1 MIDKFL
7 KLIKSLVFRIHVLK
21 GVCLILFLVV
31 VFRLY
36 AIQVTYSA
44 DYQAYIDR
52 TSTIE
57 LQKNVPRGVIYDRN
71 MDVLVDNEAVS
82 TITYQ
87 RYSDVSESEMK
98 EIASQLAD
106 LIDVDFTKL
115 TSRDLKDLYLEKFED
130 EAKELYTKEEAKT
143 LEDKE
148 LYQLQLSRITDEM
161 LEQLTDHDKETDAI
175 YINMKKGTNL
185 TSNIIKKGATEDEV
199 AIVSEHLEEMPGVNT
214 EVDWDRTYPSVAE
227 WHPIYGRVSTYEQ
240 GLPATLSSYY
250 KAHDYQSNDRVGLS
264 QLELYYE
271 PLLRGYKS
279 QYVLT
284 NENETSNYDAIYEGQ
299 RGYEL
304 VLTIDAELQAAVN
317 QIVKEELI
325 NAKKNS
331 STTQYLREAYI
342 VMTNPNTGEILAMTG
357 NIIEWDEE
365 AKDYK
370 IIDNS
375 LGTFQNSFTVGSV
388 VKGASLLTGFKYGDS
403 WPGKTI
409 TDTKMYFKGGLIKGS
424 WKNLGGV
431 DDIAALKFSRNV
443 YFFQQTISMGGSSYS
458 PYMTLNLDLDAFEK
472 YRSTFNEFGLG
483 VNTGIDLPNE
493 STGLIESQ
501 RTPGKLLDFAIGQA
515 DLYTPMQLVQYV
527 STIAT
532 SGKRFAPTLVKEV
545 YLPSND
551 DVSGKQL
558 VKGFTPNLL
567 NVVELD
573 QTYFNR
579 VHQGFVA
586 ALQQSGGTGYS
597 VFAKAKY
604 NPAGKTGTAQEYAR
618 DEEGKYIKDA
628 NGELIDVHNR
638 TLIAYAPADNPEVAI
653 SVVVPQGELASQS
666 HPISLQIGERAMQA
680 YFDLKKERANIQNN
694 TVETDE
700 LTVPADEQVSA
711 DDSN

>member
-161 LEQLTDHDKETDAI
+161 LEQLTDHDKETHAI

-431 DDIAALKFSRNV
+431 DDIAALKFSSNV

-604 NPAGKTGTAQEYAR
+604 YPAGKTGSAQEYAR

>member
-1 MIDKFL
+1 
-7 KLIKSLVFRIHVLK
+7 
-21 GVCLILFLVV
+21 
-31 VFRLY
+31 
-36 AIQVTYSA
+36 
-44 DYQAYIDR
+44 
-52 TSTIE
+52 
-57 LQKNVPRGVIYDRN
+57 
-71 MDVLVDNEAVS
+71 
-82 TITYQ
+82 
-87 RYSDVSESEMK
+87 
-98 EIASQLAD
+98 
-106 LIDVDFTKL
+106 
-115 TSRDLKDLYLEKFED
+115 
-130 EAKELYTKEEAKT
+130 
-143 LEDKE
+143 
-148 LYQLQLSRITDEM
+148 
-161 LEQLTDHDKETDAI
+161 
-175 YINMKKGTNL
+175 
-185 TSNIIKKGATEDEV
+185 
-199 AIVSEHLEEMPGVNT
+199 
-214 EVDWDRTYPSVAE
+214 
-227 WHPIYGRVSTYEQ
+227 
-240 GLPATLSSYY
+240 
-250 KAHDYQSNDRVGLS
+250 
-264 QLELYYE
+264 
-271 PLLRGYKS
+271 
-279 QYVLT
+279 
-284 NENETSNYDAIYEGQ
+284 
-299 RGYEL
+299 
-304 VLTIDAELQAAVN
+304 
-317 QIVKEELI
+317 
-325 NAKKNS
+325 
-331 STTQYLREAYI
+331 
-342 VMTNPNTGEILAMTG
+342 MTNPNTGEILAMTG

-431 DDIAALKFSRNV
+431 DDIAALKFSSNV

-515 DLYTPMQLVQYV
+515 DLYTPMQLVQYA

-653 SVVVPQGELASQS
+653 SVVVPQCELPSQS

>member
-1 MIDKFL
+1 M
-7 KLIKSLVFRIHVLK
+7 
-21 GVCLILFLVV
+21 
-31 VFRLY
+31 
-36 AIQVTYSA
+36 TYSA

-161 LEQLTDHDKETDAI
+161 LEQLTDHDKETHAI

-431 DDIAALKFSRNV
+431 DDVAALKFSSNV

-483 VNTGIDLPNE
+483 VSTGIDLPNE

-597 VFAKAKY
+597 VFAKATY

-680 YFDLKKERANIQNN
+680 YFDLKKERANVQNN
-694 TVETDE
+694 AVETDE

>member
-115 TSRDLKDLYLEKFED
+115 TSRDLKDLYLEKFAD
-130 EAKELYTKEEAKT
+130 EAKEIYGKEEAKT

-161 LEQLTDHDKETDAI
+161 LEQLTDHDKETHAI

-431 DDIAALKFSRNV
+431 DDIAALKFSSNV

-680 YFDLKKERANIQNN
+680 YFDLKKERANVQNN
-694 TVETDE
+694 AVETDE